1 MQTIALL
8 SRKGGSGKTTLAAH
22 LGVVASSARRVLL
35 IDCDPQRSLSAWW
48 HSRDADVPELV
59 EVEASRLREVL
70 KSAKQDGVDVCI
82 VDTRPSVEA
91 DTVQVAA
98 LSDLVLIPT
107 RPAIL
112 DLRAIEGTAEVVRAT
127 RSRAFVVLNAVPAPR
142 EGIDASV
149 TTAAREALDA
159 YGVPVAAPALA
170 ARAAFAAALNE
181 GLTATELEP
190 QGKAAAE
197 LQALY
202 QFIAGA

>member
-22 LGVVASSARRVLL
+22 LSVVASSTRRVLV
-35 IDCDPQRSLSAWW
+35 IDCDPQRSLAAWW
-48 HSRDADVPELV
+48 HSRGADVPELV

-70 KSAKQDGVDVCI
+70 KSAKRDGVDVCI

-112 DLRAIEGTAEVVRAT
+112 DLRAIAGTAEVVRAT
-127 RSRAFVVLNAVPAPR
+127 HTRAFVVLNAVPAPR
-142 EGIDASV
+142 EGVDASV
-149 TTAAREALDA
+149 TTAARVALDA
-159 YGVPVAAPALA
+159 YGVPVAPPALA

-181 GLTATELEP
+181 GLTATEMEP
-190 QGKAAAE
+190 GGKAASE

-202 QFIAGA
+202 QFIIGN